1 MIIPVRCFT
10 CGKVIAD
17 KYNTYLDKVNEYR
30 NEDVNKKSS
39 IMDLEYISQE
49 EKIITPE
56 AKALEFLK
64 IERYCCKRHF
74 LTHTELINSI

>member
-1 MIIPVRCFT
+1 MIIPIRCFT

-30 NEDVNKKSS
+30 NENEKDT
-39 IMDLEYISQE
+39 IMDLNYISRE

-56 AKALEFLK
+56 AKALEYLK
-64 IERYCCKRHF
+64 ITRYCCKRHF
-74 LTHTELINSI
+74 LTHTDLINSI